1 MCLAHPGVLT
11 LRLLTRRERTYQEKR
26 KKGKASHDERMSLMP
41 PSTRGTSLEVSMTT
55 SPDPSQTELAA
66 NDVPNGRLAI
76 ETHGLSKHFGQR
88 KAVDGL
94 TIRIPASS
102 IAGFVGPNGA
112 GKTTTIRL
120 LLGLVRPG
128 AGSATILGQPLT
140 HPERYLPRVG
150 ALIEAPA
157 FYPSLSGRTNLEV
170 LAHLGGYPRSRVDQV
185 LEIVELNDR
194 ARDRV
199 GSYSLGM
206 KQRLGVATALLP
218 DPDLLILDEPANGLD
233 PLGIIQIRDLLRR
246 LREQGKTIFLSSH
259 LLGELEQVADWLV
272 MLHQGKALFNGPAR
286 EFLDRRGVLVVEAEE
301 ATQLDLVARIAR
313 EAGYSITQED
323 RSLRIVSPA
332 SFAEDLDRRAREAGA
347 TRITIRAS
355 EANLEE
361 HFLAM
366 LKGDH

>member
-1 MCLAHPGVLT
+1 
-11 LRLLTRRERTYQEKR
+11 
-26 KKGKASHDERMSLMP
+26 
-41 PSTRGTSLEVSMTT
+41 MTT

-120 LLGLVRPG
+120 LLGLLRPS
-128 AGSATILGQPLT
+128 AGRATILGQPLT

-170 LAHLGGYPRSRVDQV
+170 LARLGGHPRSRVEQM
-185 LEIVELNDR
+185 LELVELSDR

-206 KQRLGVATALLP
+206 KQRLGVAMALLP

-233 PLGIIQIRDLLRR
+233 PLGIIQMRDLLRS

-259 LLGELEQVADWLV
+259 LLGELEQVTDWLV
-272 MLHQGKALFNGPAR
+272 MLHQGKALFSGPAR
-286 EFLDRRGVLVVEAEE
+286 DLLDRRGFLLVEAEE
-301 ATQLDLVARIAR
+301 ATQLDLVARIAIA
-313 EAGYSITQED
+313 AGYTVTLVNG
-323 RSLRIVSPA
+323 SLRIACPLDWA
-332 SFAEDLDRRAREAGA
+332 SELNRRAREAGA
-347 TRITIRAS
+347 THIAIRAK
-355 EANLEE
+355 EAGLEE
-361 HFLAM
+361 RFLAL
-366 LKGDH
+366 LKGDN